1 MGEIERL
8 DNIGQ
13 CEIYVCDGFQQVKD
27 KMVEMIDAGLVSILY
42 DVKLK
47 EYCDNFARSF
57 RGGNQVIFATC
68 LESEIPDHTRFII
81 GIGTGT
87 IADKVRR
94 KASTLDIDCALVFS
108 APTTDTILTPTTH
121 PTNFKAAF
129 LDRTLIDTC
138 PRECVASG
146 WGIVL
151 AEPLTNFEKYYNE
164 KVLDKKST
172 TDKYDTL
179 SIENN
184 NINLAYRLLQMSLC
198 HCDTDNATIMAKV
211 LYDGARR
218 QGTHPRLVGEYKF
231 ISASVISTLYESYLS
246 SPTIDCGIPPA
257 HDINLETLTKLTGR
271 SKNNLLKAF
280 DFFDIDGYFRVGYIL
295 SEYRLDLLDK
305 LRTVDF
311 HSAQKRWRRL
321 YADAGYWL
329 KSAFSSNSLLTAMR
343 LSAEI
348 GNGLLRY
355 IAESG
360 FVEICQ

>member
-8 DNIGQ
+8 DSVGQ
-13 CEIYVCDGFQQVKD
+13 CEIYVCDGFQQAKD

-57 RGGNQVIFATC
+57 RGGNQVIFTTC

-87 IADKVRR
+87 VADKVRR
-94 KASTLDIDCALVFS
+94 RASSLGIDCILIFS
-108 APTTDTILTPTTH
+108 APTTDTILMPFAH
-121 PTNFKAAF
+121 SANFKAVF
-129 LDRTLIDTC
+129 LDRSLVDVC

-146 WGIVL
+146 WGIVF
-151 AEPLTNFEKYYNE
+151 AEPLSSFEKYYNE
-164 KVLDKKST
+164 KVLDKKATSN
-172 TDKYDTL
+172 KYDIL
-179 SIENN
+179 SIGND
-184 NINLAYRLLQMSLC
+184 NINLAYRLLQMSFYNC
-198 HCDTDNATIMAKV
+198 GTDNATVMARV
-211 LYDGARR
+211 LYDDARR
-218 QGTHPRLVGEYKF
+218 QGIRPRLVGEYKF
-231 ISASVISTLYESYLS
+231 ISASVISSLYENYLS

-257 HDINLETLTKLTGR
+257 HDINLNALSKLTGR

-280 DFFDIDGYFRVGYIL
+280 DFFDVDGYFRVGYIL

-305 LRTVDF
+305 LRAVDF

-329 KSAFSSNSLLTAMR
+329 KSTFLSNSLLTAMR

-360 FVEICQ
+360 FLEVCQ